1 MFPFTLHQL
10 RILKAIAMEQS
21 FTKAAAG
28 LYISQPSLSK
38 NISVLE
44 KNLGIKLINRQT
56 NKIFLTK
63 NGKVLLK
70 YSERILALCEESCRV
85 LTKSEKKKEGELRV
99 GVNQPLG
106 GYLVPKLLG
115 ISNQTYSQLNL
126 KIMVDSTEK
135 IAKQIL
141 SHKLDIALASEEIYD
156 FLKEDATIKMEHYMN
171 DTFNLILS
179 NSHQLAKQTSIDK
192 TDLYNLNYIT
202 LELNNV
208 GIDYINKLLFIN
220 QVDIYQF
227 KTVIQLDSL
236 ESVKTAVKL
245 GLGVSFVSSLAIEK
259 EIELKVIKVMK
270 VHKVKIDQKLF
281 IINTLKCLDS
291 RAFKIFYN
299 KLLKFKQI
307 LLNKGYF

>member
-21 FTKAAAG
+21 FTKAASG
-28 LYISQPSLSK
+28 LSISQPSLSK
-38 NISVLE
+38 HISVLE
-44 KNLGIKLINRQT
+44 KNLGIKLIKRQT

-85 LTKSEKKKEGELRV
+85 LTKSDKKKEEELRV
-99 GVNQPLG
+99 GLNQPLG
-106 GYLVPKLLG
+106 DYLVPKLLG
-115 ISNQTYSQLNL
+115 ICNQTYSQLNL
-126 KIMVDSTEK
+126 KIVVDSTEK

-141 SHKLDIALASEEIYD
+141 SHKLDITLASEEIYD
-156 FLKEDATIKMEHYMN
+156 FLNEDATIKMEHYVN
-171 DTFNLILS
+171 DRFSFILS
-179 NSHQLAKQTSIDK
+179 NSHQLAKQSSIDK

-202 LELNNV
+202 LESNNV
-208 GIDYINKLLFIN
+208 GIDHINKLLFIN
-220 QVDIYQF
+220 HVDIYQF

-259 EIELKVIKVMK
+259 EIELKMIKVMK
-270 VHKVKIDQKLF
+270 VHKIKIDQKLF
-281 IINTLKCLDS
+281 IINTLKRLDS

-307 LLNKGYF
+307 LLNKG